1 MPAYWLARAKINDP
15 IAYKR
20 YTDQVPKI
28 IEAHGG
34 KVLGRGGKF
43 KILEGPEKFERF
55 VVIEFPSLEAAEK
68 CWASDEYQN
77 AAKHRKNGVGENELV
92 ILEAGEFTK

>member
-28 IEAHGG
+28 IGAHGG

-55 VVIEFPSLEAAEK
+55 VVIEFPSLEAAE
-68 CWASDEYQN
+68 N
-77 AAKHRKNGVGENELV
+77 VGLLTNIKTLPSTGRMGLV
-92 ILEAGEFTK
+92 KTN

>member
-1 MPAYWLARAKINDP
+1 M
-15 IAYKR
+15 
-20 YTDQVPKI
+20 PKI
-28 IEAHGG
+28 IGAHGG
-34 KVLGRGGKF
+34 KVLGGRGKF

-55 VVIEFPSLEAAEK
+55 VVIEFPSLEAAES

-92 ILEAGEFTK
+92 ILEAGEFTKINHCFKKRM

>member
-15 IAYKR
+15 IAYKQ

-28 IEAHGG
+28 IGAHGG

-43 KILEGPEKFERF
+43 KILEGTTKN
-55 VVIEFPSLEAAEK
+55 
-68 CWASDEYQN
+68 QN
-77 AAKHRKNGVGENELV
+77 FKLIS
-92 ILEAGEFTK
+92 ILIF

>member
-15 IAYKR
+15 ISYKR

-28 IEAHGG
+28 IGAHGG
-34 KVLGRGGKF
+34 KVLGRGGRF

>member
-28 IEAHGG
+28 IGAHGG

-43 KILEGPEKFERF
+43 KILEGPENLRD
-55 VVIEFPSLEAAEK
+55 L
-68 CWASDEYQN
+68 
-77 AAKHRKNGVGENELV
+77 L
-92 ILEAGEFTK
+92 

>member
-28 IEAHGG
+28 IGAHGG

-68 CWASDEYQN
+68 SWAFDEYQN
-77 AAKHRKNGVGENELV
+77 AASTGRMGLV
-92 ILEAGEFTK
+92 KTN